1 MSGAYR
7 GWASGFA
14 GMLIFS
20 GSMPATRIAVSG
32 FDPVFLTAM
41 RGSIAGVLGLLLLVM
56 LRERRPARGDL
67 LPLAATAAGVVIGFP
82 LLSALALERV
92 DAARSL
98 VFLGLLPLIT
108 AIFGFLRAGERP
120 HPVFWIFSGLGAAL
134 VAGFALGRGGS
145 SDLIADGMMMAGL
158 ILCGMA
164 YAEGARL
171 SRHLG
176 GWQVIS
182 WALVLAL
189 PAMLA
194 LSLFTAPATLE
205 GIALPVW
212 LSVGYVSVFSMLIG
226 FIFWYRGLAQGGI
239 AAVSQLQL
247 LMPFFGLMLAALLL
261 HEHISGAM
269 LATAAGIVLCVA
281 GAKHFS
287 RPGSRSAAAFTRLR
301 RRA

>member
-1 MSGAYR
+1 MSGLSR

-32 FDPVFLTAM
+32 FDPVFLTAL
-41 RGSIAGVLGLLLLVM
+41 RGSVAGALGLALLLV

-67 LPLAATAAGVVIGFP
+67 ASLAAVAAGVVIGFP

-98 VFLGLLPLIT
+98 VFLGLLPLVT
-108 AIFGFLRAGERP
+108 AIFGVIRAGERP
-120 HPVFWIFSGLGAAL
+120 HPVFWVFSVLGASL
-134 VAGFALGRGGS
+134 VGGFALSRGGNA
-145 SDLIADGMMMAGL
+145 DLVADGMLMAGL

-189 PAMLA
+189 PLMLA
-194 LSLFTAPATLE
+194 VSLVTAPPDID
-205 GIALPVW
+205 GITLPVW
-212 LSVGYVSVFSMLIG
+212 LGVGYVSVFSMLIG

-247 LMPFFGLMLAALLL
+247 LMPFFGLALAALLL
-261 HEHISGAM
+261 HETVTGAM
-269 LATAAGIVLCVA
+269 IATAAGIVLCVA

-287 RPGSRSAAAFTRLR
+287 RPGPRGSGAFTRLR

>member
-41 RGSIAGVLGLLLLVM
+41 RGSIAGVLGLLLLVV

-134 VAGFALGRGGS
+134 VAGFAIGRGGS

-194 LSLFTAPATLE
+194 LSLFTAPATFE

>member
-1 MSGAYR
+1 MREAYR

-32 FDPVFLTAM
+32 FDPLFLTAM
-41 RGSIAGVLGLLLLVM
+41 RGSIAGVLGLLLLVV

-194 LSLFTAPATLE
+194 LSLFTAPASFD

-226 FIFWYRGLAQGGI
+226 FIFSYRGLAQGGI

-261 HEHISGAM
+261 HEQISGAM
-269 LATAAGIVLCVA
+269 IATAAGIVLCVA

>member
-1 MSGAYR
+1 MREAYR

-32 FDPVFLTAM
+32 FDPLFLTAM
-41 RGSIAGVLGLLLLVM
+41 RGSIAGVLGLLLLVV

-145 SDLIADGMMMAGL
+145 SDLIADGMMMVGL

-176 GWQVIS
+176 GW
-182 WALVLAL
+182 
-189 PAMLA
+189 
-194 LSLFTAPATLE
+194 
-205 GIALPVW
+205 
-212 LSVGYVSVFSMLIG
+212 
-226 FIFWYRGLAQGGI
+226 
-239 AAVSQLQL
+239 
-247 LMPFFGLMLAALLL
+247 
-261 HEHISGAM
+261 
-269 LATAAGIVLCVA
+269 
-281 GAKHFS
+281 
-287 RPGSRSAAAFTRLR
+287 
-301 RRA
+301 

>member
-41 RGSIAGVLGLLLLVM
+41 RGSIAGVLGLLLLVV
-56 LRERRPARGDL
+56 LRERRPARSDL

-108 AIFGFLRAGERP
+108 AIFGFLRGGERP

-189 PAMLA
+189 PAMFA
-194 LSLFTAPATLE
+194 LSLFTAPASFD

-212 LSVGYVSVFSMLIG
+212 LSVGYVSIFSMLIG

>member
-41 RGSIAGVLGLLLLVM
+41 RGSIAGVLGLLLLVV

-194 LSLFTAPATLE
+194 LSLATAPASFD

-261 HEHISGAM
+261 HEHISGEM

>member
-41 RGSIAGVLGLLLLVM
+41 RGSIAGVLGLLLLVV

-194 LSLFTAPATLE
+194 LSLFTAPASFD

-226 FIFWYRGLAQGGI
+226 FVFWYRGLAQGGI

>member
-108 AIFGFLRAGERP
+108 AIFGFLRVGERP

-194 LSLFTAPATLE
+194 LSLFTAPATFE

>member
-41 RGSIAGVLGLLLLVM
+41 RGSIAGVLGLLLLVV

-194 LSLFTAPATLE
+194 LSLVTAPATLE

>member
-41 RGSIAGVLGLLLLVM
+41 RGSIAGVLGLLLLVV

-194 LSLFTAPATLE
+194 LSLFTAPASFQ

-226 FIFWYRGLAQGGI
+226 FIFWYRGLALGGI
-239 AAVSQLQL
+239 ASVGQLQL
-247 LMPFFGLMLAALLL
+247 LQPFLGFVLAAGLL
-261 HEHISGAM
+261 HEKVSLPM
-269 LATAAGIVLCVA
+269 LATALLVVLCVA
-281 GAKHFS
+281 GS
-287 RPGSRSAAAFTRLR
+287 RRFA
-301 RRA
+301 

>member
-1 MSGAYR
+1 MREAYR

-41 RGSIAGVLGLLLLVM
+41 RGSIAGVLGLLLLVV

-194 LSLFTAPATLE
+194 LSVFTAPASFD

>member
-41 RGSIAGVLGLLLLVM
+41 RGSIAGVLGLLLLVV

-108 AIFGFLRAGERP
+108 DPRPAAIQSVSEP
-120 HPVFWIFSGLGAAL
+120 
-134 VAGFALGRGGS
+134 
-145 SDLIADGMMMAGL
+145 
-158 ILCGMA
+158 
-164 YAEGARL
+164 
-171 SRHLG
+171 
-176 GWQVIS
+176 IS
-182 WALVLAL
+182 
-189 PAMLA
+189 P
-194 LSLFTAPATLE
+194 
-205 GIALPVW
+205 
-212 LSVGYVSVFSMLIG
+212 
-226 FIFWYRGLAQGGI
+226 
-239 AAVSQLQL
+239 
-247 LMPFFGLMLAALLL
+247 
-261 HEHISGAM
+261 SGAS
-269 LATAAGIVLCVA
+269 GRN
-281 GAKHFS
+281 
-287 RPGSRSAAAFTRLR
+287 RPGRRSRWRSGR
-301 RRA
+301 RRR